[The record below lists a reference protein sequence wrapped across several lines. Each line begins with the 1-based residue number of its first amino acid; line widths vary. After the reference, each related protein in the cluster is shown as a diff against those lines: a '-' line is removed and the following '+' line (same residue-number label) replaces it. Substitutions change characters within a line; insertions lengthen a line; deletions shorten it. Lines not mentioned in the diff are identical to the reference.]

1 LLFYELIVGWLF
13 YLRFGES
20 YLSVVRHTASTNMS
34 NSDYYFF
41 VTIRRIL
48 FICGST
54 CRRAEHVEQQLL
66 FFSYDSE
73 NLIYLWFD
81 IPQSRTCRTAIIIFY
96 LRFGESY
103 LSVVRHAAEP
113 NMSNSDYFLVTIRR
127 ILFICG
133 STCRRAEHVEQR
145 GWLFYLR
152 FGESYLSVVRHAAES
167 NMSNSNYYFLV
178 TIRRILFIC
187 GSTCRRAEHVEQLEG
202 KAFEE

>member
-1 LLFYELIVGWLF
+1 MPQVRTCRTAIIIF

-34 NSDYYFF
+34 NSNYYFL
-41 VTIRRIL
+41 VTIRRFL

-54 CRRAEHVEQQLL
+54 CRRAEHVEQRLL

-81 IPQSRTCRTAIIIFY
+81 IPQVRTCRTAIIIF
-96 LRFGESY
+96 L
-103 LSVVRHAAEP
+103 L
-113 NMSNSDYFLVTIRR
+113 
-127 ILFICG
+127 
-133 STCRRAEHVEQR
+133 
-145 GWLFYLR
+145 
-152 FGESYLSVVRHAAES
+152 
-167 NMSNSNYYFLV
+167 

-202 KAFEE
+202 KAFEELEPNISISKLPTILKCSISDIVATINNIYFWKLQSID

>member
-1 LLFYELIVGWLF
+1 VGWLF

-34 NSDYYFF
+34 NSNYYFL

-54 CRRAEHVEQQLL
+54 YRKYEHVEQQLL
-66 FFSYDSE
+66 FFTYDSE

-81 IPQSRTCRTAIIIFY
+81 IPQSRACRTAIII
-96 LRFGESY
+96 
-103 LSVVRHAAEP
+103 
-113 NMSNSDYFLVTIRR
+113 FLVTIRR

-145 GWLFYLR
+145 LLFFSYDSENLIYLW
-152 FGESYLSVVRHAAES
+152 FDMPQVR
-167 NMSNSNYYFLV
+167 
-178 TIRRILFIC
+178 
-187 GSTCRRAEHVEQLEG
+187 TCRTAIII
-202 KAFEE
+202 F